1 MLPYWFILVK
11 SNIIKFYCFSGLA
24 RMERNV
30 DESIGDQEESGSAEG
45 SSKVVDVND
54 VAGES
59 IVSFVS

>member
-1 MLPYWFILVK
+1 
-11 SNIIKFYCFSGLA
+11 
-24 RMERNV
+24 MERNV